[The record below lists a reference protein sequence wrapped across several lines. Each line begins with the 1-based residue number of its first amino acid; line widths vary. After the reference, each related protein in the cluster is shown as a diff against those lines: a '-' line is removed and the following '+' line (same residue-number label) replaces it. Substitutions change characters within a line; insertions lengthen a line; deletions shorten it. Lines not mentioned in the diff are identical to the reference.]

1 MNRVTLAIVLFFSAA
16 LILYWQVQV
25 KKSAQELHTSQTQ
38 EQPDFV
44 ADNLKSVEFNPDG
57 TVSSRVS
64 ALHMEHFNQTQT
76 TFFTEPVY
84 QLYPENSDDQWQLHA
99 KQGSLDK
106 LTGKVTLE
114 NDVIIEAL
122 APNEPIQTLTTSYLE
137 LNLNTMIMTSDRDI
151 AIQGTGFTVK
161 GKGLYAD
168 LNTQTI
174 ELKSQIE
181 GTYEPK

>member
-25 KKSAQELHTSQTQ
+25 KRSAKDSQAASSLI
-38 EQPDFV
+38 QPDFV
-44 ADNLKSVEFNPDG
+44 ADDLKSVEFTESG
-57 TVSSRVS
+57 KVSSRVS
-64 ALHMEHFNQTQT
+64 ASHMEHYNQTQMT
-76 TFFTEPVY
+76 YFTNPVY
-84 QLYPENSDDQWQLHA
+84 QVYPDTGEGQWHLYAS
-99 KQGSLDK
+99 QGSLDK
-106 LTGKVTLE
+106 LSGKVVLE
-114 NDVIIEAL
+114 NNVIIDAIE
-122 APNEPIQTLTTSYLE
+122 PNEPIQRLTTSYLE
-137 LNLNTMIMTSDRDI
+137 LDLNTMIMTSDEPI
-151 AIQGTGFTVK
+151 YIKGSGFTVT